1 VSNNKV
7 ALITGITGQ
16 DGSYLT
22 ELLLEKGYAV
32 HGIVRRTSNLL
43 RSRIEHLRRNP
54 KIYDKSLFLHYGDLS
69 DTTTLRR
76 IFREVQPGELYHL
89 AGQSHVGLSFE
100 IPESTCDDAGMS
112 TLRLLEIVRDQD
124 GPVRFY
130 HASTSEI
137 FGDAVESPQTEATA
151 MHPTSPYG
159 CAKAFATQLVRV
171 YRQSYDLFAC
181 NGICYNHE
189 SPRRGENFVTR
200 KIARAAARISRGLD
214 VDLVLGNLESKRD
227 WGRAQDYVQAMW
239 LMLQL
244 DKPDDYVV
252 ATGEAHSVQE
262 FAEAAFAVVDLPWK
276 KYVKH
281 DAAFDRPM
289 EPTRLVG
296 RSDKARK
303 ILGWKPTGTF
313 QDLVREMVEA
323 ELQALKRS

>member
-1 VSNNKV
+1 MAEKV

-22 ELLLEKGYAV
+22 ELLLQKGYAV

-43 RSRIEHLRRNP
+43 RSRMEHLRRDE

-76 IFREVQPGELYHL
+76 IFCEVRPSELYHL

-112 TLRLLEIVRDQD
+112 TLRLLETVRDQD
-124 GPVRFY
+124 GSVRFY

-137 FGDAVESPQTEATA
+137 FGDAAESPQTEETP
-151 MHPTSPYG
+151 MRPTSPYG

-171 YRQSYDLFAC
+171 YRQSYGLFAC

-214 VDLVLGNLESKRD
+214 VDLVLGSLESKRD
-227 WGRAQDYVQAMW
+227 WGRAQDYVRAMW
-239 LMLQL
+239 QMLQH
-244 DKPDDYVV
+244 DQPDDYVV
-252 ATGEAHSVQE
+252 ATGETHSVRE
-262 FAEAAFAVVDLPWK
+262 FVEAAFAVVDVPWK
-276 KYVKH
+276 KYVKQN
-281 DAAFDRPM
+281 AAFNRPM
-289 EPTRLVG
+289 EPARLVG
-296 RSDKARK
+296 CADKIRK
-303 ILGWKPTGTF
+303 TLDWKPSGSF
-313 QDLVREMVEA
+313 EDLVREMVEA
-323 ELQALKRS
+323 EVEMLSKS